1 MENEYRNE
9 QEDDE
14 EYEEEEQIE
23 MPQPT
28 NFIDKMTMELLM
40 NKTQYQKYVCL
51 TDPKK
56 HLENQEF
63 NRKLRKYKN
72 QIMNLTNELIVDPT
86 KQITNDVNQGFQ
98 DYARTLIE
106 HFEIKE
112 LENPEKPV
120 LDEDMLFD
128 PSQMQNDEEETEVID
143 PLKSF
148 WGKDRVVKKKPTS
161 DIFPNSALASAFMN
175 YKRK

>member
-9 QEDDE
+9 QEEDE

-72 QIMNLTNELIVDPT
+72 QIMNLTNELIVDPN

-112 LENPEKPV
+112 MENPEKPV
-120 LDEDMLFD
+120 LDEDVMFD
-128 PSQMQNDEEETEVID
+128 PTAMEEDSTLEDTSAI
-143 PLKSF
+143 KSF
-148 WGKDRVVKKKPTS
+148 WGKDRVVKKKSTS
-161 DIFPNSALASAFMN
+161 DIFPNPNLSSAFMN

>member
-9 QEDDE
+9 QEEDE
-14 EYEEEEQIE
+14 EYEAEEQFE

-72 QIMNLTNELIVDPT
+72 QIMNLTNDLIVDPT
-86 KQITNDVNQGFQ
+86 KQIKNDVNEGFQ
-98 DYARTLIE
+98 DYVRTLIK
-106 HFEIKE
+106 HFELKE
-112 LENPEKPV
+112 LENTEKPV
-120 LDEDMLFD
+120 LDEDMMFD
-128 PSQMQNDEEETEVID
+128 PTAMEEDSTLEDTTAI
-143 PLKSF
+143 KSF

-161 DIFPNSALASAFMN
+161 DIFPNTNLASAFMN